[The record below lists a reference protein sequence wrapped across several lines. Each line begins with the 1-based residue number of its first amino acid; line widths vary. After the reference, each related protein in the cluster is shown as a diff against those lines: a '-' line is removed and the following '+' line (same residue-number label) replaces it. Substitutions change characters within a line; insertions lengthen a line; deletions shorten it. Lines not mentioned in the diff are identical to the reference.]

1 MKRPQVLVSW
11 SSGKDSAWMLLQLQ
25 RDPSIDVVGLLTTI
39 NETHNRVAMHGVRRE
54 IVEAQAAAA
63 QLPITF
69 TSLPWPCPNS
79 VYEERFGAAV
89 EDARRNGV
97 THVAFGDLFLED
109 IRDYRISQLEG
120 TGVEPMFPIWCGQD
134 QTSQLASE
142 MVDAGIRA
150 VVTCLDP
157 TRVDRSFA
165 GRTFDAELL
174 SDLPPTVDHCAE
186 NGEFHTFCTHAP
198 CFDRPIDVRLGAT
211 VERDGYVFIDSFLGD
226 PL

>member
-11 SSGKDSAWMLLQLQ
+11 SSGKDSAWMLSRLQL
-25 RDPSIDVVGLLTTI
+25 DPSIDVVGLLTTI

-63 QLPITF
+63 GLPITF
-69 TSLPWPCPNS
+69 VPLPWPCPNGI
-79 VYEERFGAAV
+79 YEERFGVAV
-89 EDARRNGV
+89 EEARLNGI
-97 THVAFGDLFLED
+97 TNVAFGDLFLED
-109 IRDYRISQLEG
+109 IRDYRVAQLEG

-134 QTSQLASE
+134 QTSKLASE

-165 GRTFDAELL
+165 GRTFDAKLL
-174 SDLPPTVDHCAE
+174 SDLPPTVDACAE
-186 NGEFHTFCTHAP
+186 NGEFHTVCTHAP
-198 CFDRPIDVRLGAT
+198 CFDRPIDVRVRET
-211 VERDGYVFIDSFLGD
+211 VEREGYVFAEVYLATN
-226 PL
+226 